1 MDSML
6 VRMLDQYAPE
16 MAGML
21 ECLKVERTEVVARS
35 PGLTSVAITN
45 CIRCP
50 DKAICKDWQTGAE
63 DRKVPPEFC
72 PNAVL
77 FRAWQDAVSCW

>member
-21 ECLKVERTEVVARS
+21 ECLEVDRSEVVARS
-35 PGLTSVAITN
+35 PGITSVAITN
-45 CIRCP
+45 CLRCP
-50 DKAICKDWQTGAE
+50 NKAICKAWQTGAE
-63 DRKVPPEFC
+63 DPRLPPG
-72 PNAVL
+72 
-77 FRAWQDAVSCW
+77 